1 MGVGGP
7 APPAGFPPTHC
18 RRHSRRNRR
27 EFFGSGPGAGG
38 YVEARTSLGAW
49 LGPLLFVAEGPASSL
64 PSHEVA
70 YTAGF
75 FDGEGCVNI
84 ARCLRRGRPYH
95 TLAII
100 FTNTDFQVL
109 DWLHQRWGGNL
120 TRPVMR
126 SNAHWRPYRTLR
138 LSAGPARPLL
148 RAMLPY
154 LIIKKS
160 EAEIALQFIEARSD
174 NRTGRRGDPAAL
186 ARRAD
191 LATRLPRPRSRFKVP
206 STS

>member
-1 MGVGGP
+1 MGVGGT

-18 RRHSRRNRR
+18 RRRPGGHRR
-27 EFFGSGPGAGG
+27 EFFRPCPSARGHLETGTA
-38 YVEARTSLGAW
+38 VEAPFR
-49 LGPLLFVAEGPASSL
+49 PLLLIAEAP
-64 PSHEVA
+64 PSIPSNEVA

-160 EAEIALQFIEARSD
+160 EAE
-174 NRTGRRGDPAAL
+174 
-186 ARRAD
+186 
-191 LATRLPRPRSRFKVP
+191 
-206 STS
+206 